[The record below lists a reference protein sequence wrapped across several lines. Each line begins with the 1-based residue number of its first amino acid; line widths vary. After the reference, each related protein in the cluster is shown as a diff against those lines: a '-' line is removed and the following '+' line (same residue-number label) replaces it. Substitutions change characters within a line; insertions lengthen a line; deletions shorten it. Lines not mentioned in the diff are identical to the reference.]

1 MDQIDKV
8 PAVFC
13 RTLRNAVVEQAR
25 QELVRIME
33 WLVDDYHT
41 DEFEIY
47 GCAWVQR
54 AVSYRLSRVLPLQ
67 ARIGAVWQD
76 LHFQSEGVA
85 ADAYRI
91 NIDSLF

>member
-1 MDQIDKV
+1 MDQIDEV
-8 PAVFC
+8 PTVFR
-13 RTLRNAVVEQAR
+13 RTLRNAVVEQTK

-47 GCAWVQR
+47 GCVWVQR
-54 AVSYRLSRVLPLQ
+54 AVSHRLGQVLPMQ
-67 ARIGAVWQD
+67 ARIGAIWQD
-76 LHFQSEGVA
+76 LPPEGFS

-91 NIDSLF
+91 NIESLL